1 MDLMTSER
9 NKTLFIVDGHKFRF
23 HKTLKN
29 DIQRWTCYLNYCKC
43 YLKLNDNNSI
53 IFNSDNHNH
62 QKPHEET
69 LNRLQFNNTLKRKAI
84 LDISTKPSKLIHT
97 EIRTNN
103 LPPLTLSDVTLIRR
117 NIRNSRNSIHPRLPK
132 SSLETQNSLNNM
144 EILTNTGE
152 PFMIINDIHTSII
165 IFSTVTNLKTLCD
178 TDNIYVD
185 GTFKSCPKFF
195 HQIFTIH
202 GYVNNKVYIPLV
214 FGILGN
220 KELGTYIQF
229 FKHIVTYCSTIDLTF
244 LPNRIFIDFEIG
256 IHNAAIHV
264 WPLIEIKGDQK
275 SEQSKFLRV
284 FFGLPFL
291 SPNDIDQCFVDDI
304 MAIQP
309 TGDKIQA
316 FLDYV
321 FETYIDPSGLF
332 PPDVWAEFKATTNR
346 TTNVCES
353 FHSRLNGMFNC
364 SHPNI
369 YNFIDVLKDIQID
382 TYIKIRSKEVIKM
395 KKTTVEKNF
404 FLRQEMLKYENKK
417 IS

>member
-1 MDLMTSER
+1 MDLMT
-9 NKTLFIVDGHKFRF
+9 K
-23 HKTLKN
+23 
-29 DIQRWTCYLNYCKC
+29 
-43 YLKLNDNNSI
+43 
-53 IFNSDNHNH
+53 
-62 QKPHEET
+62 
-69 LNRLQFNNTLKRKAI
+69 
-84 LDISTKPSKLIHT
+84 
-97 EIRTNN
+97 IRTNN
-103 LPPLTLSDVTLIRR
+103 LPPLTLSDVTLIKR

-144 EILTNTGE
+144 EILTN
-152 PFMIINDIHTSII
+152 
-165 IFSTVTNLKTLCD
+165 TVTNLKTLCD

-256 IHNAAIHV
+256 IHNAAKHV
-264 WPLIEIKGDQK
+264 WPLIEIKGCRFHLGQSWWKKIQSLGLTNVYRDQK

-291 SPNDIDQCFVDDI
+291 SPNDVDQCFVEDI

-321 FETYIDPSGLF
+321 FKTYIDPSGLF
-332 PPDVWAEFKATTNR
+332 PPDV
-346 TTNVCES
+346 
-353 FHSRLNGMFNC
+353 
-364 SHPNI
+364 
-369 YNFIDVLKDIQID
+369 
-382 TYIKIRSKEVIKM
+382 
-395 KKTTVEKNF
+395 
-404 FLRQEMLKYENKK
+404 
-417 IS
+417 

>member
-1 MDLMTSER
+1 M
-9 NKTLFIVDGHKFRF
+9 
-23 HKTLKN
+23 
-29 DIQRWTCYLNYCKC
+29 
-43 YLKLNDNNSI
+43 
-53 IFNSDNHNH
+53 
-62 QKPHEET
+62 
-69 LNRLQFNNTLKRKAI
+69 
-84 LDISTKPSKLIHT
+84 TKPSKLIHT

-103 LPPLTLSDVTLIRR
+103 LPPLTLSDVTLIKR

-202 GYVNNKVYIPLV
+202 GYVNNKVYIPLI

-220 KELGTYIQF
+220 KELGTNIQF

-256 IHNAAIHV
+256 IHNAAKHV
-264 WPLIEIKGDQK
+264 WPLIEIKGCRFHLGQIWWKKIQSLGLTNVYRDQK

-291 SPNDIDQCFVDDI
+291 SPNDVDQCFVEDI

-316 FLDYV
+316 FLDNV

-332 PPDVWAEFKATTNR
+332 PPDVWAEFKVTTNR

-369 YNFIDVLKDIQID
+369 YNFIYVLKDIQID

-417 IS
+417 ISRFEFVKSIYQINFYHIHNKNK